1 MPKIVDKDAKR
12 RELVTAATVIFSRE
26 GFAATRM
33 ADVARQ
39 AGVGKGTVYEYFDTK
54 WDLFW
59 AVCEGLVPWPD
70 NGDVFIEDPRA
81 GFVAL
86 VRAMVDSYEASEG
99 FYGVL
104 LDYWA
109 ALTRAQ
115 NSAHDSTVQR
125 APELYVRPR
134 RLVRAVIDAG
144 QKRGVFKATADSA
157 TVASLT
163 LAGIEGLR
171 IQRAQDPA
179 NVNFEAGI
187 DVLIESLLG
196 YLEA

>member
-12 RELVTAATVIFSRE
+12 RALVEAATVIFSRD
-26 GFAATRM
+26 GFGAARM

-59 AVCEGLVPWPD
+59 TVCEDLVPWPD
-70 NGDVFIEDPRA
+70 DVKLFTEDPRA
-81 GFVAL
+81 GFVSL
-86 VRAMVDSYEASEG
+86 VRALVDSYAASEG
-99 FYGVL
+99 FYVVL

-115 NSAHDSTVQR
+115 NRAHESTVAR

-134 RLVRAVIDAG
+134 RLVRTVVEAG
-144 QKRGVFKATADSA
+144 QERGVFKAAADPVV
-157 TVASLT
+157 VASLT

-179 NVNFEAGI
+179 NVDFEAGI
-187 DVLIESLLG
+187 DVLVSSLLG